1 MLVAGWYIVYMAG
14 ELVPQPGR
22 GRPSQF
28 NQERATRL
36 IQAVRGGNYLQ
47 TAAAFAGISYSTLRR
62 WILKA
67 DDPEAPPEYVIF
79 KEELEKARA
88 DAEVAALA
96 KVQKAASEGDWR
108 AATWYLERSFPDR
121 WGRTDT
127 SRIELVGADGG
138 PVKMV
143 AGIELNAEGMT
154 ALAQRLSAQLRE
166 AERDIVDAEIIEE
179 YAAEL
184 DAGEPEIITDAAI
197 EMAIEAWEDDD
208 GA

>member
-1 MLVAGWYIVYMAG
+1 MAG

-36 IQAVRGGNYLQ
+36 IQAVRGGNYLR

-62 WILKA
+62 WLLKA
-67 DDPEAPPEYVIF
+67 DDPEAPPEYVVF

-108 AATWYLERSFPDR
+108 AAQWFLERSFPDH
-121 WGRTDT
+121 WGKTDT
-127 SRIELVGADGG
+127 ARIELVGQDGA
-138 PVKMV
+138 PVRMV
-143 AGIELNAEGMT
+143 AGVELNAEGMT
-154 ALAQRLSAQLRE
+154 ALAQRVAARLRE
-166 AERDIVDAEIIEE
+166 TEQEAEEAEILDV
-179 YAAEL
+179 YAEEL
-184 DAGEPEIITDAAI
+184 DAGAPEVITDTAI
-197 EMAIEAWEDDD
+197 EMALEAWEDEEN
-208 GA
+208 G